1 MKWFSGLFR
10 HSKLKKELEQAKA
23 DLAQCSDMLLQKQEV
38 INQTNAYWKRKL
50 YSAKNKKDKNKELQ
64 LYNPSNL

>member
-10 HSKLKKELEQAKA
+10 QSKLKKELEKAKA

-38 INQTNAYWKRKL
+38 INQTNAYWKRKI
-50 YSAKNKKDKNKELQ
+50 YSC
-64 LYNPSNL
+64 

>member
-50 YSAKNKKDKNKELQ
+50 YSTKNKKDKNKEL
-64 LYNPSNL
+64 